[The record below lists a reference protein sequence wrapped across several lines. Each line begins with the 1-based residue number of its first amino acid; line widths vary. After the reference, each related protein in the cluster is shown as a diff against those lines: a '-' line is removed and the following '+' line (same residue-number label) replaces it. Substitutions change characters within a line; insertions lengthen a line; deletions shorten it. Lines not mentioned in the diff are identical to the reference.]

1 MSPSRRCLSATW
13 GGHLPAQPGR
23 AALSMRKSCAK
34 GSAPHRKIDR
44 PGKIP
49 DRKREVG
56 SGRKHVRMGKMQPTW
71 PIPPTRCF
79 IPHQLLQAG
88 APRSRTGATGVP
100 PATDDR
106 GTKATGRFP
115 PSRRK
120 PLPPA
125 CSARFQRHFRPAQ
138 GSGTALAASST
149 PNRASRHR
157 QAAVRRQNEEQS
169 PHGPRGPL
177 AGVHL

>member
-88 APRSRTGATGVP
+88 APRSRTGATAVP
-100 PATDDR
+100 PATDVR
-106 GTKATGRFP
+106 GAEQASPLAPRSTQTLVPRAETRFRPTGWRSSWQWHSSCSTFRSKQSAP
-115 PSRRK
+115 
-120 PLPPA
+120 PPA
-125 CSARFQRHFRPAQ
+125 
-138 GSGTALAASST
+138 G
-149 PNRASRHR
+149 
-157 QAAVRRQNEEQS
+157 RRQETE
-169 PHGPRGPL
+169 
-177 AGVHL
+177 

>member
-56 SGRKHVRMGKMQPTW
+56 SGQKDVGMGKMQHFRDMRCTS
-71 PIPPTRCF
+71 CF

-88 APRSRTGATGVP
+88 APRSRTTRQMSRLEHVDTVGAISEAPAQVDRNPCRQCPQGFNTGHGKRWHRSCSVSPSIQRRPP
-100 PATDDR
+100 PA
-106 GTKATGRFP
+106 G
-115 PSRRK
+115 
-120 PLPPA
+120 
-125 CSARFQRHFRPAQ
+125 
-138 GSGTALAASST
+138 
-149 PNRASRHR
+149 
-157 QAAVRRQNEEQS
+157 RRQETQ
-169 PHGPRGPL
+169 
-177 AGVHL
+177 